1 MRTGAGGAGRGGGES
16 RFSRED
22 MKEGP
27 SRFGTF
33 AGLDCWLGV
42 LLLGVAAAAGR
53 ESTSMRIGLASVV
66 CWGWCDAEP
75 LERAEGC
82 SGSAT
87 SCVAAILRFRWMGGA
102 LGSLGF
108 RGFRTFGAS
117 ATGVPSGLTFGL
129 TVLPG
134 FRPGFFLG
142 RPAAVSGTS
151 GGGGCAG
158 ATTPNRGPDAVSTT
172 ISSISMLALP
182 TLRREGEE
190 GLLMELA
197 GGDEREVG
205 EELIAPRPCNAICAF
220 QGLGS
225 RLQLGK

>member
-1 MRTGAGGAGRGGGES
+1 
-16 RFSRED
+16 
-22 MKEGP
+22 
-27 SRFGTF
+27 
-33 AGLDCWLGV
+33 
-42 LLLGVAAAAGR
+42 
-53 ESTSMRIGLASVV
+53 
-66 CWGWCDAEP
+66 
-75 LERAEGC
+75 
-82 SGSAT
+82 
-87 SCVAAILRFRWMGGA
+87 MGGA

-117 ATGVPSGLTFGL
+117 AIGVPSGLTFGL

-151 GGGGCAG
+151 GGGGWTG

-205 EELIAPRPCNAICAF
+205 EELIAPRPCNAICA
-220 QGLGS
+220 
-225 RLQLGK
+225 

>member
-1 MRTGAGGAGRGGGES
+1 
-16 RFSRED
+16 
-22 MKEGP
+22 
-27 SRFGTF
+27 
-33 AGLDCWLGV
+33 
-42 LLLGVAAAAGR
+42 
-53 ESTSMRIGLASVV
+53 
-66 CWGWCDAEP
+66 
-75 LERAEGC
+75 
-82 SGSAT
+82 
-87 SCVAAILRFRWMGGA
+87 MGGA

-108 RGFRTFGAS
+108 RGFRTFGS
-117 ATGVPSGLTFGL
+117 GTIGVPSGLSFGL

-151 GGGGCAG
+151 GGGGAGG

-205 EELIAPRPCNAICAF
+205 EELIAPRPGNAMGCVCAL
-220 QGLGS
+220 QGLS
-225 RLQLGK
+225 SPLVPLC